1 MTKSDTRRT
10 HHYADE
16 PAPLGSPR
24 GDDGPEACTALSE
37 ADTATGRTHT
47 DSDDAGEGADP
58 ADSNLPTAASAA
70 TGALRTFMAGVQWP
84 RVIAYGA
91 LPAVALML
99 ALAAGFFKWQDSSVR
114 EADLAG
120 IESVQA
126 ARDATVAMLS
136 YKPDTVDK
144 QLGAARD
151 LLTGPFRDSYAS
163 LTNDVVIPGAKQKQ
177 ISATASV
184 AAAAPISADLS
195 HAEALVLVN
204 QTIVVGGAAPTE
216 STSSVKVGLTKVD
229 GRWLISSFDPT

>member
-1 MTKSDTRRT
+1 MTKSATRTT
-10 HHYADE
+10 HLDSDE
-16 PAPLGSPR
+16 PVPPYSPP
-24 GDDGPEACTALSE
+24 GDHGPEALTGRSDGDAATGQTH
-37 ADTATGRTHT
+37 ADT
-47 DSDDAGEGADP
+47 DDAGEHTDP
-58 ADSNLPTAASAA
+58 VDSNVATSAPAAL
-70 TGALRTFMAGVQWP
+70 GALRTFVARVRWM

-91 LPAVALML
+91 LPAIALVL
-99 ALAAGFFKWQDSSVR
+99 SLVAGFFKWQDSSVR
-114 EADLAG
+114 DAELAG
-120 IESVQA
+120 IESAQA

-144 QLGAARD
+144 QLGSARD

-163 LTNDVVIPGAKQKQ
+163 LVNDVVIPGARQKQ

-184 AAAAPISADLS
+184 SAAAPISADPN

-204 QTIVVGGAAPTE
+204 QAIVVGSGAPTE

>member
-1 MTKSDTRRT
+1 MTKSDTRTT
-10 HHYADE
+10 HHDADE
-16 PAPLGSPR
+16 PGPPGSPR
-24 GDDGPEACTALSE
+24 GDDGPETLTAHSE
-37 ADTATGRTHT
+37 TEAVTGRTCA
-47 DSDDAGEGADP
+47 DGDDASEGTEP
-58 ADSNLPTAASAA
+58 ADSNVPTAASAA
-70 TGALRTFMAGVQWP
+70 AGALRAFVAGVQWS
-84 RVIAYGA
+84 RIIAYGA
-91 LPAVALML
+91 LPAIALVL
-99 ALAAGFFKWQDSSVR
+99 ALAAGFFKWQDSSAR
-114 EADLAG
+114 EAELAG

-136 YKPDTVDK
+136 YKPDTIDQ

-184 AAAAPISADLS
+184 AAAAPISADPS

-204 QTIVVGGAAPTE
+204 QTIVVGSAAPTG

>member
-1 MTKSDTRRT
+1 MTKSDTRTT
-10 HHYADE
+10 HHDADE
-16 PAPLGSPR
+16 PAPPSSPR
-24 GDDGPEACTALSE
+24 GDDDPEAPTALSE
-37 ADTATGRTHT
+37 TVTTTGRTRS
-47 DSDDAGEGADP
+47 DSDDVSEGTEP
-58 ADSNLPTAASAA
+58 ADFNVPTAASAA
-70 TGALRTFMAGVQWP
+70 AGALRAFVAGVQWS

-91 LPAVALML
+91 LPAIALVL
-99 ALAAGFFKWQDSSVR
+99 AVAAGFFKWQDSSVR

-184 AAAAPISADLS
+184 AAAAPISADPS

-204 QTIVVGGAAPTE
+204 QTIVVGSAPPTD

>member
-1 MTKSDTRRT
+1 MTKSDTRTT
-10 HHYADE
+10 HHDADE
-16 PAPLGSPR
+16 PAPPGYRL
-24 GDDGPEACTALSE
+24 GDDGPEALTALSE
-37 ADTATGRTHT
+37 TDTTTGRTCA
-47 DSDDAGEGADP
+47 DGDDAGEGTEP
-58 ADSNLPTAASAA
+58 ADSNVPTAASAA
-70 TGALRTFMAGVQWP
+70 AGALRAFVAGVQWP

-91 LPAVALML
+91 LPAVALAL

-144 QLGAARD
+144 QLGAAGD

-163 LTNDVVIPGAKQKQ
+163 LTNDFVIPGAKQKQ
-177 ISATASV
+177 ISATATV
-184 AAAAPISADLS
+184 AAAAAISANPS

-204 QTIVVGGAAPTE
+204 QTIVVGSAAPTD

-229 GRWLISSFDPT
+229 GRWLVSSFDPT

>member
-1 MTKSDTRRT
+1 MTKSDT
-10 HHYADE
+10 A
-16 PAPLGSPR
+16 A
-24 GDDGPEACTALSE
+24 
-37 ADTATGRTHT
+37 GRTCAYGN
-47 DSDDAGEGADP
+47 DAGKGTEP
-58 ADSNLPTAASAA
+58 ADSIVPTARSAGA
-70 TGALRTFMAGVQWP
+70 GALGTFVAGVRWP

-91 LPAVALML
+91 LPAVALVF

-114 EADLAG
+114 DAEVAG

-163 LTNDVVIPGAKQKQ
+163 LTNDIVIPGAKQNQ

-184 AAAAPISADLS
+184 SAAAPISAVLS

-204 QTIVVGGAAPTE
+204 QTIVVGSAAPTE

-229 GRWLISSFDPT
+229 GRWLISSLDPT